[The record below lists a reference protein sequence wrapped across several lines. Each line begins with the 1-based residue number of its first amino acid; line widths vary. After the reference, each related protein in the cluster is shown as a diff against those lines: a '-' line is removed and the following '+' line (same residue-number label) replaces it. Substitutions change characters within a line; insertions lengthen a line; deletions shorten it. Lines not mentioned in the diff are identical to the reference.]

1 MIFFFSL
8 FLLGRKQRRN
18 ICGGENTGVAKDG
31 LIRFRWLREPKG
43 GQVLFTK
50 TMRVIS
56 QLYKGPI
63 VQDNEIMISSPLRLP
78 IGKELHS
85 RWKAT
90 IRARGQNPSKGRAL
104 RPALPSTGSWGG
116 LCFQSSQA
124 TLISHSRCGSH
135 WLLKSLLG
143 AEQSCEGCGYFT
155 WISKAASGFGGP
167 WKENCGVGGGECTE
181 HPLQ

>member
-1 MIFFFSL
+1 MNFFFSL
-8 FLLGRKQRRN
+8 FLLGRKQRRK
-18 ICGGENTGVAKDG
+18 ICGGENSGVAKDG

-63 VQDNEIMISSPLRLP
+63 VQDNEIMISSHLRLP

-85 RWKAT
+85 HWKAT

-104 RPALPSTGSWGG
+104 RCAAQHWFLGRPLLPELSGHAH
-116 LCFQSSQA
+116 QSQQV
-124 TLISHSRCGSH
+124 
-135 WLLKSLLG
+135 WLPLAPEEL
-143 AEQSCEGCGYFT
+143 AGC
-155 WISKAASGFGGP
+155 
-167 WKENCGVGGGECTE
+167 
-181 HPLQ
+181 